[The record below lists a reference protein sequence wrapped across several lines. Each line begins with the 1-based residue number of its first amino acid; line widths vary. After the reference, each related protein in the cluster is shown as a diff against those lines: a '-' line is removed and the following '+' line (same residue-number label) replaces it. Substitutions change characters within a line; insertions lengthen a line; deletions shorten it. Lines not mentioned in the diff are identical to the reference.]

1 MIPLLSRSV
10 SKFREGRGNDSLWRA
25 RSAVGIRGA
34 LEKRKSQDTRKE
46 HKSIPAF
53 KIAQTPRA
61 HTARGFDH
69 GIESASLIRYFAS
82 HVPGRSI

>member
-1 MIPLLSRSV
+1 
-10 SKFREGRGNDSLWRA
+10 
-25 RSAVGIRGA
+25 VGIRGA

-61 HTARGFDH
+61 HMKTVYAPSFGDF
-69 GIESASLIRYFAS
+69 
-82 HVPGRSI
+82 PGVI

>member
-1 MIPLLSRSV
+1 MTRYGELGQPWVFVVR
-10 SKFREGRGNDSLWRA
+10 
-25 RSAVGIRGA
+25 